1 MISCLMCLE
10 RFMCRVK
17 NMTESYQYMVTEL
30 MWIIF
35 GRRLSSGFIY
45 DDKSEF
51 VEVMM
56 HKIFGT
62 KEDKEYK
69 DRIGAYII
77 PVKGNEVGVVE
88 TPKGYFLLGGG
99 LDADETDFHCIKRE
113 CLEESGYEVEIGEK
127 VGSAETYMLH
137 PTIGYFHPIQSY
149 YVGKLL
155 DKVKESVEPDHDFKF
170 VKFEDIENKMYL
182 EMQRWAIEQAIAR

>member
-1 MISCLMCLE
+1 
-10 RFMCRVK
+10 
-17 NMTESYQYMVTEL
+17 
-30 MWIIF
+30 
-35 GRRLSSGFIY
+35 
-45 DDKSEF
+45 
-51 VEVMM
+51 MM

-99 LDADETDFHCIKRE
+99 LDANETDFQCIKRE

-127 VGSAETYMLH
+127 VCSAETYMLH

-155 DKVKESVEPDHDFKF
+155 DKVKEPVAPDHVFKF

-182 EMQRWAIEQAIAR
+182 EMQRWAIEQAMAR

>member
-1 MISCLMCLE
+1 M
-10 RFMCRVK
+10 
-17 NMTESYQYMVTEL
+17 
-30 MWIIF
+30 
-35 GRRLSSGFIY
+35 
-45 DDKSEF
+45 SETNRQF

-99 LDADETDFHCIKRE
+99 LDADETDSKIPHGFLRP
-113 CLEESGYEVEIGEK
+113 
-127 VGSAETYMLH
+127 GSRCW
-137 PTIGYFHPIQSY
+137 I
-149 YVGKLL
+149 
-155 DKVKESVEPDHDFKF
+155 
-170 VKFEDIENKMYL
+170 
-182 EMQRWAIEQAIAR
+182 

>member
-1 MISCLMCLE
+1 
-10 RFMCRVK
+10 
-17 NMTESYQYMVTEL
+17 
-30 MWIIF
+30 
-35 GRRLSSGFIY
+35 
-45 DDKSEF
+45 
-51 VEVMM
+51 M

-113 CLEESGYEVEIGEK
+113 CLEESGYEVEIGGK

-137 PTIGYFHPIQSY
+137 PTIGYFHPIQTY

-155 DKVKESVEPDHDFKF
+155 DKVKEPVSFQFNLLNLHINP
-170 VKFEDIENKMYL
+170 
-182 EMQRWAIEQAIAR
+182 

>member
-1 MISCLMCLE
+1 ML
-10 RFMCRVK
+10 F
-17 NMTESYQYMVTEL
+17 
-30 MWIIF
+30 
-35 GRRLSSGFIY
+35 SGKSQFI
-45 DDKSEF
+45 EG
-51 VEVMM
+51 MM

-62 KEDKEYK
+62 KEDKKYV

-77 PVKGNEVGVVE
+77 LIRGNEVGIVE

-99 LDADETDFHCIKRE
+99 LDADETDFQCIKRE
-113 CLEESGYEVEIGEK
+113 CMEEAGYEVEIEKK

-155 DKVKESVEPDHDFKF
+155 DKVSEPIESDHVFKY
-170 VKFEDIENKMYL
+170 VKVDEIGNKMYF
-182 EMQRWAIEQAIAR
+182 EMQRWAIEQAIAH